1 MRGDGGEEGA
11 EACAH
16 LQERGAN
23 ALEEKV
29 CSAVDGARGTAAAV
43 PARTREV
50 RVKVRLMCSAWPRRD
65 RGRDQGGSTGG
76 EE

>member
-1 MRGDGGEEGA
+1 LLASSVAVRGDGGEEGA

-23 ALEEKV
+23 ALEERV
-29 CSAVDGARGTAAAV
+29 CSAVYGARVTAAAV

-50 RVKVRLMCSAWPRRD
+50 RLRL
-65 RGRDQGGSTGG
+65 G
-76 EE
+76 